1 MIYHENVVK
10 LHRGLKIF
18 LSMNPVTGV
27 RKISRVLISVSD
39 KTDLIPLAEALAK
52 HGAEILSTGG
62 TAKTLKEAGLT
73 VIDVSTYTGF
83 PEMMGGRLKTLDPL
97 IHGGILMRR
106 GLDEAEAEK
115 NGIKPIDMVVVNLYP
130 FKETIS
136 KEGVTEEEAVE
147 QIDIGGP
154 TMLRS
159 AAKNFQSVAA
169 VTAIKD
175 YALII
180 KELEELGGTS
190 FETRRQL
197 AVKVFDKTGHYDATI
212 AEYLLTKGEP
222 VELLDLH
229 YEKVMKL
236 RYGEN
241 PHQKAAFF
249 RDPTD
254 QFPNVTN
261 AKVLQGKELSFNNI
275 IDTDGALELVKDF
288 DKPAAAVIKHTNPCG
303 AATADSITDAFV
315 MAYEVDPMAAFGCVI
330 ALNRECTKE
339 IAQYIIDHKLFVEII
354 VCTEFEKEAL
364 EILSEKKNL
373 RLMETGPLRKN
384 PNQRSIKT
392 VSGGILVQ
400 TADEYVVTEKDM
412 KVVTKSQPTKEEIEA
427 MLFARVLV
435 KHVKSNAVI
444 FAKKNDKGGCSATG
458 IGAGQMSR
466 VDSVIIAHR
475 KGGDRVPGSV
485 MASDAFFPFPD
496 AVIEAHE
503 AGIHAIIQPGGSI
516 RDEEVI
522 KKADEL
528 GMTMVVTG
536 IRSFKH

>member
-1 MIYHENVVK
+1 
-10 LHRGLKIF
+10 
-18 LSMNPVTGV
+18 MNPLTGV
-27 RKISRVLISVSD
+27 RKIARALISVSD
-39 KTDLIPLAEALAK
+39 KTDLIPLAEALIE

-62 TAKTLKEAGLT
+62 SAKALKEAGIKVT
-73 VIDVSTYTGF
+73 DVSDYTGF
-83 PEMMGGRLKTLDPL
+83 PEMMGGRVKTLHPL
-97 IHGGILMRR
+97 VHGGILMRR
-106 GLDEAEAEK
+106 GEDDEVAEK
-115 NGIKPIDMVVVNLYP
+115 NGIKPIDMVIINLYP
-130 FKETIS
+130 FSETVE
-136 KEGVTEEEAVE
+136 KEGITEEEAIE

-154 TMLRS
+154 AMLRS
-159 AAKNFQSVAA
+159 AAKNFKFVTA

-180 KELEELGGTS
+180 EELKQGGIS
-190 FETRRQL
+190 AETRRNL
-197 AVKVFDKTGHYDATI
+197 AIKVFEKTNHYDHAI
-212 AEYLLTKGEP
+212 AEYLRTKGEP

-241 PHQKAAFF
+241 SHQKAVFF

-254 QFPNVTN
+254 HFPNVTN

-275 IDTDGALELVKDF
+275 IDADGALELVKDF

-303 AATADSITDAFV
+303 AATADNITDAFV
-315 MAYEVDPMAAFGCVI
+315 EAHSVDPMAAFGCVI
-330 ALNRECTKE
+330 ALNRPCTQE
-339 IAQYIIDHKLFVEII
+339 IAQYIVDKKLFVEII
-354 VCTEFEKEAL
+354 ICPNFEKGAL
-364 EILSEKKNL
+364 ELLSQKQNL
-373 RLMETGPLRKN
+373 RLLETGELRRN

-400 TADEYVVTEKDM
+400 NADQFVVTEKDL
-412 KVVTKSQPTKEEIEA
+412 KVVTQQEPTPDEIEE
-427 MLFARVLV
+427 MLFARILV
-435 KHVKSNAVI
+435 KHVKSNAVV
-444 FAKKNDKGGCSATG
+444 FAKKNSKGGCSATG

-466 VDSVIIAHR
+466 VDSVIIAKR

-496 AVIEAHE
+496 AVEEAHA
-503 AGIHAIIQPGGSI
+503 AGIHSIIQPGGSI

-528 GMTMVVTG
+528 GMTMVCTG